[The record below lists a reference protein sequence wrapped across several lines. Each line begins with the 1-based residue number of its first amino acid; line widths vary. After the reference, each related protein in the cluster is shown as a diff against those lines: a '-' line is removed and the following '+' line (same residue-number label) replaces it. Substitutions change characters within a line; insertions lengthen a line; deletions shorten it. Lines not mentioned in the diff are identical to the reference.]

1 MKAYSGI
8 IRRPRI
14 SKELL
19 LHAAYYLFLA
29 AGTFQLG
36 YATYVVLDARAYQAI
51 EKSKF
56 DAMRLAQGPRVLAE
70 GDVIGE
76 MKIPRL
82 ALETILVQGESPK
95 VLRRAVGH
103 IPETAL
109 PGEPGD
115 VALAGHRDSFF
126 RPLRNIQ
133 PGDAISIKT
142 LDGEFEYQVEWTRVV
157 LPSDGHILQPSSENT
172 LTLVT
177 CFPFYYVG
185 PAPKRFIVRA
195 RQIGRLPEQ
204 SAIAESPLHY

>member
-1 MKAYSGI
+1 VKAYSGI
-8 IRRPRI
+8 ICRPRK
-14 SKELL
+14 SKEFFLR
-19 LHAAYYLFLA
+19 AAYYLFLA
-29 AGTFQLG
+29 GGTFQLG
-36 YATYVVLDARAYQAI
+36 YATYVVLDAQAYQAI
-51 EKSKF
+51 EKSRF
-56 DAMRLAQGPRVLAE
+56 DAMRPAQGPRVLAE

-76 MKIPRL
+76 MKISRL

-157 LPSDGHILQPSSENT
+157 LPSDVRVLAPSSENT

-204 SAIAESPLHY
+204 SPIAEAPPHF

>member
-1 MKAYSGI
+1 MNARGPIAS
-8 IRRPRI
+8 RPRK
-14 SKELL
+14 SSALL
-19 LHAAYYLFLA
+19 LRAAYYLFLA
-29 AGTFQLG
+29 GGICGLG
-36 YATYVVLDARAYQAI
+36 YAAYVVVDAQAYQAI
-51 EKSKF
+51 EKSRFEK
-56 DAMRLAQGPRVLAE
+56 MRPAQGPRVLSE

-76 MKIPRL
+76 MEIPRL

-95 VLRRAVGH
+95 ILRRAVGH
-103 IPETAL
+103 LPETAL

-115 VALAGHRDSFF
+115 VTLAGHRDSFF
-126 RPLRNIQ
+126 RPLRNVQ
-133 PGDAISIKT
+133 AGDAITIKT

-157 LPSDGHILQPSSENT
+157 LPGDVQVLRPSSENT

-204 SAIAESPLHY
+204 SPTAEVPLHF